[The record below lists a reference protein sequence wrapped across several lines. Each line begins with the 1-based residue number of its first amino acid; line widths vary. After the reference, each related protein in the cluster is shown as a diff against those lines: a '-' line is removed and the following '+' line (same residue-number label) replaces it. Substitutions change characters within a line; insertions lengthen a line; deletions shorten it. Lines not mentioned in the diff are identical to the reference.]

1 MELDPVASINTR
13 FIDLSIVDT
22 VKALYQQ
29 HGQKMLAKF
38 LTLQNR
44 PEELPTS
51 EAIFEAIHESV
62 KLCRRIGLPEETFY
76 NFYVPSIKDPQNPK
90 DISLAGIYKL
100 FEHHKLF
107 HWVNANA
114 ANSDIP
120 DDLYVAINGWVSPS
134 SSTVEHPVVAL
145 VDKQTFFAGDM
156 SQEEQVIQRA
166 AELGLSHCEYLIYI
180 TLKTILL
187 NFRRDLL
194 VPKSKTLLAFEKAHT
209 KGELLS
215 FVGDEEQYKILAQD
229 IINEEIYDYTL
240 IDPDFKAEQKHLES
254 SGSLYDAQE
263 YEMHVAGQAM
273 AYIADS
279 LHMADMLGLPKES
292 FYDLCTPGLNLSKP
306 WAIQMPT
313 STISRVLKAKESSM
327 KLFAN
332 TLAAGRMSVSY
343 YPPIPENQ
351 REGKWPSMQFLE
363 HIVKRTKLPDL
374 YGSDD
379 DVFHDELLAAKNLIV
394 DIIDD
399 VFGDVLPTQVCL
411 YD

>member
-1 MELDPVASINTR
+1 
-13 FIDLSIVDT
+13 
-22 VKALYQQ
+22 
-29 HGQKMLAKF
+29 
-38 LTLQNR
+38 
-44 PEELPTS
+44 
-51 EAIFEAIHESV
+51 
-62 KLCRRIGLPEETFY
+62 
-76 NFYVPSIKDPQNPK
+76 
-90 DISLAGIYKL
+90 
-100 FEHHKLF
+100 
-107 HWVNANA
+107 
-114 ANSDIP
+114 
-120 DDLYVAINGWVSPS
+120 
-134 SSTVEHPVVAL
+134 
-145 VDKQTFFAGDM
+145 M

-306 WAIQMPT
+306 WAIQMPI

-394 DIIDD
+394 DIIGD